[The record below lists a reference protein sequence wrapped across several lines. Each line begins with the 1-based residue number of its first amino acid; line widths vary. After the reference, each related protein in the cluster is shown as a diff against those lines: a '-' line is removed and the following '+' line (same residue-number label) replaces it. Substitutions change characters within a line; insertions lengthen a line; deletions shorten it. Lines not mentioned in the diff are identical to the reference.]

1 MFCNPV
7 RHITKSCATGQ
18 RTVVAHGSL
27 TCLGTGLCFGT
38 NPFGTYPFNSDPKD
52 GTSMLFRN
60 AGTNILH
67 FHTDYQNM
75 INIFPDLLL
84 LWPINK

>member
-1 MFCNPV
+1 
-7 RHITKSCATGQ
+7 
-18 RTVVAHGSL
+18 
-27 TCLGTGLCFGT
+27 
-38 NPFGTYPFNSDPKD
+38 
-52 GTSMLFRN
+52 MLFRN